1 MNERHKNIC
10 FFFSL
15 SPEEMERFDDK
26 NSLNGGFFA
35 ISGGIYIYIYIEVL
49 EERKKS
55 GGELFMLQ
63 AQSWFTVVQRH

>member
-1 MNERHKNIC
+1 
-10 FFFSL
+10 
-15 SPEEMERFDDK
+15 MERFDDK

>member
-1 MNERHKNIC
+1 MKGTRTSV
-10 FFFSL
+10 FFPL

-35 ISGGIYIYIYIEVL
+35 NSGGICQGFG
-49 EERKKS
+49 RKKKKS

-63 AQSWFTVVQRH
+63 AQSWFTVVQRQ